1 MPVNA
6 TFGTV
11 EYRDNGVIAVPITFA
26 ENVVAEKSIVVF
38 SRVSGDALVG
48 LEYRLVGE
56 DTDFELIVAVPRDRS
71 GSFSVD
77 LAGSVFKRTDS
88 TWDTVSATAV
98 TVSYDTRIP
107 FIKEYDVPATYTPEA
122 IFDVK
127 IAFSTIITGLHLNNV
142 QDVFI
147 LEGAANVMGTPT
159 PYKWTGA
166 TPPNLQDAAP
176 SDLSGTDWERL
187 AAPPAGN
194 PTPGMNDF
202 DDDGQWHGET
212 GQFFMVRWTVDA
224 NTTGIF
230 NMTLREGTLRGP
242 IGS

>member
-6 TFGTV
+6 TFGTPTYH
-11 EYRDNGVIAVPITFA
+11 ENGEIRVPVIFA
-26 ENVVAEKSIVVF
+26 ENVIASKFVF
-38 SRVSGDALVG
+38 EITHVSGDSLAG
-48 LEYRLVGE
+48 IEYRLVGAN
-56 DTDFELIVAVPRDRS
+56 TAFEVVVQVPPDRS
-71 GSFSVD
+71 GSFSLD
-77 LAGSVFKRTDS
+77 LAGSVFKVTDS
-88 TWDTVSATAV
+88 TWDQVSATAV